1 VEVDSFMAVAMGL
14 AMFRK
19 KEDQNAAGLSRR
31 AKCVI
36 IFVKGLILSK
46 NSAHFWR
53 LMFVLFFSM

>member
-1 VEVDSFMAVAMGL
+1 MGL